1 MLDPSEWIN
10 LIRNVGFPIVVTFYL
25 LLRLEKGFQ
34 QLSEEVQNMMN
45 EMRKR

>member
-1 MLDPSEWIN
+1 MDPSEWIN

-25 LLRLEKGFQ
+25 LLRLEKSFH
-34 QLSEEVQNMMN
+34 QLSEAVQDMMD